1 MAIIIENILNIFKI
15 IVSSTKYLV
24 IKLFIFTFAPKL

>member
-15 IVSSTKYLV
+15 IVSSTKNLA